1 MVEGFENN
9 YGSRAVLWRNM
20 TRITILFENSAAR
33 LLPNGQRFED
43 RFPFFFPCRNWCQQ
57 RSHYSFFIS
66 LGALTPVAG
75 QSEAQISYSG
85 ELFPEPRSLPRLQL
99 PFTGRKHKVRKFV
112 LPYFS
117 GRLFSKGLVKLSVA
131 EGFDLWRCR
140 RQTTFDLHAQSTTL
154 DSILGCKSNFGKN
167 CFQWLAKIKYQEYG
181 EDFFL
186 AVCLDVMF
194 PSELFRDSNCSFIK
208 YTYCH
213 SISKLNLSNS
223 IKLIFYWIF
232 KQQKIYQMFL

>member
-1 MVEGFENN
+1 MVLSVQRWNIWFSYYSLSTSPFIQVFSKQKLAMTGLITIQNMDLYLAYIPVPSMFMYFSIIRLDTRSIYLITTSRNQSRTNIVGPYMEGPCMVEGFENN

-131 EGFDLWRCR
+131 EGFDLWRC
-140 RQTTFDLHAQSTTL
+140 
-154 DSILGCKSNFGKN
+154 
-167 CFQWLAKIKYQEYG
+167 
-181 EDFFL
+181 
-186 AVCLDVMF
+186 
-194 PSELFRDSNCSFIK
+194 
-208 YTYCH
+208 
-213 SISKLNLSNS
+213 
-223 IKLIFYWIF
+223 
-232 KQQKIYQMFL
+232 